1 MKVFVRIVKESTLF
15 ALSAALANKMR
26 TLLTLLGIT
35 IGIFSIILVFS
46 VLDGLERQVRNS
58 INALGENVVYI
69 QKWPWVFDGEFPWW
83 RYVNRPVPHMRE
95 LPDILRRAQ
104 TVEAAAFM
112 ASRAQTVEY
121 GANSIQNASLV
132 GVSEDYDRVRILDIA
147 QGRYLSDD
155 ELERGS
161 NVVVIGIEIAE
172 ALFGEQEPLGR
183 YIRFFGRDAQ
193 VVGVFQQEGTA
204 TFGESHDDWI
214 VAPLL
219 YINRFADVNAEAM
232 NPQILVSARP
242 GIANEEMISELT
254 GIMRAIRRLRPA
266 EEDNF
271 ALNQTSLIAKQT
283 DSLFA
288 AISLAGWIIGGFS
301 ILVGGFGIA
310 NIMFVSVRERTSIIG
325 IQKALGAKR
334 FFILFQFLFES
345 VLLSLMG
352 GLVGLLL
359 ALGATAVISQLAN
372 MDFNLTLGNV
382 LLGINVSAIIGVV
395 SGFMPAW
402 AASRLDPVEAI
413 RTTG

>member
-1 MKVFVRIVKESTLF
+1 MIVFARIVKESTMF
-15 ALSAALANKMR
+15 AFTAALANRMR
-26 TLLTLLGIT
+26 TVLTLLGIT

-58 INALGENVVYI
+58 IRALGDNVVYV
-69 QKWPWVFDGEFPWW
+69 QKWPWVFEGDFPWW

-95 LPDILRRAQ
+95 LPVILQRAQ

-112 ASRAQTVEY
+112 ASTSQNIEY

-132 GVSEDYDRVRILDIA
+132 GVSDLYQRVRTVDIA
-147 QGRYLSDD
+147 QGRYLSSA
-155 ELERGS
+155 EFQRGVS
-161 NVVVIGIEIAE
+161 AVVIGYDIAQ
-172 ALFGEQEPLGR
+172 ALFGDNDPIGR
-183 YIRFFGRDAQ
+183 NVRFFGREAT
-193 VVGVFQQEGTA
+193 VVGVFEREGTGM
-204 TFGESHDDWI
+204 FGESHDNWI
-214 VAPLL
+214 LTPLL
-219 YINRFADVNAEAM
+219 YLNRFVDVNSEGL
-232 NPQILVSARP
+232 NPQIMVEARE
-242 GIANEEMISELT
+242 GVDNEEMISELT
-254 GIMRAIRRLRPA
+254 GIMRAVRRLHPA

-271 ALNQTSLIAKQT
+271 ALNQSSLLTQQT
-283 DSLFA
+283 DNLFSV
-288 AISLAGWIIGGFS
+288 ISMAGWIIGGFS

-334 FFILFQFLFES
+334 FFILVQFLFES

-352 GLVGLLL
+352 GVVGLLL
-359 ALGATAVISQLAN
+359 ALGATAALSHFAA

-395 SGFMPAW
+395 SGFVPAW
-402 AASRLDPVEAI
+402 SASRLDPVEAI